1 MIVADP
7 RNPRAQRIRQRLGDL
22 LDDLEDLV
30 LVIGGDGFMLHTVAQ
45 YGLDPTYLGLNAGHL
60 GFLLNEVDGLDAEAL
75 VGEIRER
82 RWTEQAFPLLEA
94 EIHTRAGQVIVEL
107 AINDVY
113 LERMTGQTARLGLW
127 VDDHPTV
134 ESLVA
139 DGMIFAT
146 ALGSTAYSFSAGG
159 SPSHPTLRT
168 LHVTPICPHQPRL
181 PPFVLPDHACA
192 RVDVITP
199 ERRPVRAVA
208 DGRGTA
214 DVVSVTIG
222 YSARSVRFAYL
233 ARHDFTR
240 QMLKK
245 IIHP

>member
-1 MIVADP
+1 
-7 RNPRAQRIRQRLGDL
+7 
-22 LDDLEDLV
+22 
-30 LVIGGDGFMLHTVAQ
+30 LHTVAQ
-45 YGLDPTYLGLNAGHL
+45 FGLDPTYLGLNAGHL

-159 SPSHPTLRT
+159 SPS
-168 LHVTPICPHQPRL
+168 
-181 PPFVLPDHACA
+181 
-192 RVDVITP
+192 
-199 ERRPVRAVA
+199 
-208 DGRGTA
+208 
-214 DVVSVTIG
+214 
-222 YSARSVRFAYL
+222 
-233 ARHDFTR
+233 
-240 QMLKK
+240 
-245 IIHP
+245 